1 MVDQDGNQF
10 EARRPAIEAQER
22 AVGGRRAPARPEPA
36 PPSTRPFWRPRWQGV
51 ARLGLALGLVG
62 FAVVVFQAVQ
72 ERVDPVA
79 PPVIDR
85 LDPDAVIESTG
96 VELMRTA
103 GGEENFVL
111 SAPRQQTHENGS
123 TRFFGGV
130 NLTVTEQADR
140 QSFIVT
146 GTDLRMDGA
155 ETNFTISGDAQLTV
169 SDGLVVRTGA
179 LVYTRGQSLMTME
192 DGTAGPTTISRS
204 GLEASGRNPVYD
216 RDRAVFNLPEAVM
229 VRLTGDADR
238 AAVTIESARATL
250 AHADRY
256 WHFEGG
262 TRVITG
268 SMVLESENATAHFGE
283 AETALERL
291 DLRGSAR
298 IYPTES
304 TSGELY
310 ELSASDMSLTF
321 EETTRTLTRATLSG
335 DASIHSTDPAPGG
348 LRRMRARE
356 MTVTFDETSAAVK
369 QARLAGESTIELVG
383 SAGGRGAQISAAT
396 MDVIMAPDRGNVTA
410 LEAWDNVRLQLPNT
424 PDGAQQEIRAG
435 RLSPDGPP
443 GAEMT
448 AVRFEQNVEY
458 RELGTATDTGAEM
471 SRVIRTERLEAR
483 VEEGL
488 SALIEARFLGDVL
501 FEDGTTR
508 RVLADEAVYDVLGG
522 SVTLSAGDDAGRTVT
537 LSDAGSD
544 GNDTIDVIADVLTVS
559 LIRMVAPLLPEPT
572 LPVEA
577 APEPTPPVEAA
588 PVEAAPEP
596 APIPESIEPEPV
608 VPRAYLIALAG
619 HEVSLDGSM
628 LEASGNVTSVLTPRS
643 DDTPESVSGKMP
655 ILLDDD
661 REVLVSA
668 DAVRYDGN
676 AGQTTY
682 TGQAHLWQDATSF
695 WGDTLTL
702 DDRTGNLIAG
712 GNVRTSI
719 QLVRLNETTQ
729 RSEVSLTY
737 AEADTF
743 VYDEA
748 AQRAVYE
755 TTARLRSEQVD
766 LKADT
771 IEVFLETDGRTLDK
785 LQATGNVKLRL
796 DGRWATGESLV
807 YYEAEGR
814 YEMEGAPVEIVEEVE
829 PVETTTTAP
838 PPPGAIPP
846 PPSCRSSMGLTLTFY
861 RSTDTVTVDGLEERR
876 TEING
881 GECTPLT
888 F

>member
-1 MVDQDGNQF
+1 ML
-10 EARRPAIEAQER
+10 
-22 AVGGRRAPARPEPA
+22 
-36 PPSTRPFWRPRWQGV
+36 T
-51 ARLGLALGLVG
+51 
-62 FAVVVFQAVQ
+62 
-72 ERVDPVA
+72 
-79 PPVIDR
+79 
-85 LDPDAVIESTG
+85 
-96 VELMRTA
+96 
-103 GGEENFVL
+103 
-111 SAPRQQTHENGS
+111 APRQQTYENGS

-130 NLTVTEQADR
+130 SLTVTEQADR

-155 ETNFTISGDAQLTV
+155 ETSFTISGDARLTG

-216 RDRAVFNLPEAVM
+216 RDRAMFNLPEAAM
-229 VRLTGDADR
+229 ARLTGDADR

-262 TRVITG
+262 TRVVTG

-291 DLRGSAR
+291 DLHGPPGGSAR

-310 ELSASDMSLTF
+310 VLSASDMTLTF

-356 MTVTFDETSAAVK
+356 MTVTFDETSGAVE

-383 SAGGRGAQISAAT
+383 SAGGRGARISAAT

-410 LEAWDNVRLQLPNT
+410 LEAWDDVRLQLPNT

-458 RELGTATDTGAEM
+458 RELGTATNTGAEM
-471 SRVIRTERLEAR
+471 SRVIRAERLEAR

-488 SALIEARFLGDVL
+488 SALVEARFLGGVL

-508 RVLADEAVYDVLGG
+508 RMLADEAVYDVLGG
-522 SVTLSAGDDAGRTVT
+522 LVRLSAGGDAGRTVT
-537 LSDAGSD
+537 LSDAGND
-544 GNDTIDVIADVLTVS
+544 GDDTIDVIADVLTIS
-559 LIRMVAPLLPEPT
+559 LIRMVAPPL
-572 LPVEA
+572 
-577 APEPTPPVEAA
+577 

-596 APIPESIEPEPV
+596 APIPEPAPPAEAAPAPEPAPIPEPV
-608 VPRAYLIALAG
+608 VPRAYSITLAG
-619 HEVSLDGSM
+619 HEVSLDGST
-628 LEASGNVTSVLTPRS
+628 LEASGNVTSVLTPRG

-655 ILLDDD
+655 ILLEDD

-668 DAVRYDGN
+668 DARRPDGQSDRQ
-676 AGQTTY
+676 GQRTD
-682 TGQAHLWQDATSF
+682 QHPARATER
-695 WGDTLTL
+695 
-702 DDRTGNLIAG
+702 DDPA
-712 GNVRTSI
+712 
-719 QLVRLNETTQ
+719 
-729 RSEVSLTY
+729 
-737 AEADTF
+737 
-743 VYDEA
+743 
-748 AQRAVYE
+748 
-755 TTARLRSEQVD
+755 
-766 LKADT
+766 
-771 IEVFLETDGRTLDK
+771 
-785 LQATGNVKLRL
+785 
-796 DGRWATGESLV
+796 
-807 YYEAEGR
+807 
-814 YEMEGAPVEIVEEVE
+814 
-829 PVETTTTAP
+829 
-838 PPPGAIPP
+838 
-846 PPSCRSSMGLTLTFY
+846 
-861 RSTDTVTVDGLEERR
+861 
-876 TEING
+876 
-881 GECTPLT
+881 
-888 F
+888 

>member
-1 MVDQDGNQF
+1 
-10 EARRPAIEAQER
+10 
-22 AVGGRRAPARPEPA
+22 
-36 PPSTRPFWRPRWQGV
+36 
-51 ARLGLALGLVG
+51 
-62 FAVVVFQAVQ
+62 
-72 ERVDPVA
+72 
-79 PPVIDR
+79 
-85 LDPDAVIESTG
+85 
-96 VELMRTA
+96 
-103 GGEENFVL
+103 
-111 SAPRQQTHENGS
+111 
-123 TRFFGGV
+123 
-130 NLTVTEQADR
+130 
-140 QSFIVT
+140 
-146 GTDLRMDGA
+146 
-155 ETNFTISGDAQLTV
+155 
-169 SDGLVVRTGA
+169 
-179 LVYTRGQSLMTME
+179 
-192 DGTAGPTTISRS
+192 
-204 GLEASGRNPVYD
+204 
-216 RDRAVFNLPEAVM
+216 
-229 VRLTGDADR
+229 
-238 AAVTIESARATL
+238 
-250 AHADRY
+250 
-256 WHFEGG
+256 
-262 TRVITG
+262 
-268 SMVLESENATAHFGE
+268 MVLESENATAHFGE

-291 DLRGSAR
+291 DLRGNAR

-310 ELSASDMSLTF
+310 ELSASDMTLTF

-356 MTVTFDETSAAVK
+356 MTVTFDETSGAVE

-383 SAGGRGAQISAAT
+383 SAGGRGARISAAT

-410 LEAWDNVRLQLPNT
+410 LEAWDDVRLQLPDT

-458 RELGTATDTGAEM
+458 RELGTATDTAAEM
-471 SRVIRTERLEAR
+471 RRVIRAERLEAR

-488 SALIEARFLGDVL
+488 SALVEARFLGDVL

-508 RVLADEAVYDVLGG
+508 RMLADEAVYDVLGG
-522 SVTLSAGDDAGRTVT
+522 LVRLSAGGDAGRTVT

-544 GNDTIDVIADVLTVS
+544 GDDTIDVIADVLTIS
-559 LIRMVAPLLPEPT
+559 LIRMVAPP

-577 APEPTPPVEAA
+577 APEPTPSA
-588 PVEAAPEP
+588 PEPTPPAEAAPEP
-596 APIPESIEPEPV
+596 APIPESIEPAPV
-608 VPRAYLIALAG
+608 VPRAYAITLAG
-619 HEVSLDGSM
+619 HEVSLDGST
-628 LEASGNVTSVLTPRS
+628 LEASGNVTSVLTPRG

-682 TGQAHLWQDATSF
+682 TGQAHLWQGATSF

-702 DDRTGNLIAG
+702 DDRTGDLTAR
-712 GNVRTSI
+712 GNVRTNI
-719 QLVRLNETTQ
+719 ELVRLNETTQ
-729 RSEVSLTY
+729 RSEMSLTY

-755 TTARLRSEQVD
+755 TTARLRSEHVD
-766 LKADT
+766 LKAHR

-785 LQATGNVKLRL
+785 LQATGDVKLRL

-846 PPSCRSSMGLTLTFY
+846 PPSCSSSTGLTLTFY
-861 RSTDTVTVDGLEERR
+861 RATDPGTVDGREERR
-876 TEING
+876 TEIKSG
-881 GECTPLT
+881 KCTPLT

>member
-10 EARRPAIEAQER
+10 EARRPTIEAQER
-22 AVGGRRAPARPEPA
+22 TVGGRRAPASREPA

-62 FAVVVFQAVQ
+62 FAAVVFQAVQ

-85 LDPDAVIESTG
+85 LDPDAVIESTR
-96 VELMRTA
+96 VELVRTA
-103 GGEENFVL
+103 DGEENFVL
-111 SAPRQQTHENGS
+111 TAPRQQTYENGS

-130 NLTVTEQADR
+130 SLTVTEQADR

-179 LVYTRGQSLMTME
+179 LVYTREQSLMTME
-192 DGTAGPTTISRS
+192 DGTAGPTTINRS

-216 RDRAVFNLPEAVM
+216 RDRAMFNLPEAAM
-229 VRLTGDADR
+229 ARLTGDADR

-262 TRVITG
+262 TRVVTG

-291 DLRGSAR
+291 DLRGNAR

-310 ELSASDMSLTF
+310 ELSASDMTLTF

-356 MTVTFDETSAAVK
+356 MTVTFDETSGAVE

-383 SAGGRGAQISAAT
+383 SAGGRGARISAAT

-410 LEAWDNVRLQLPNT
+410 LEAWDDVRLQLPNT

-448 AVRFEQNVEY
+448 AVRLEQNVEY
-458 RELGTATDTGAEM
+458 RELGTATNTGAEM
-471 SRVIRTERLEAR
+471 SRVIRAERLEAR

-488 SALIEARFLGDVL
+488 SALVEARFLGDVL

-508 RVLADEAVYDVLGG
+508 RMLADEAVYDVLGG
-522 SVTLSAGDDAGRTVT
+522 LVRLSAGGDAGRTVT

-544 GNDTIDVIADVLTVS
+544 GDDTIDVIADVLTIS
-559 LIRMVAPLLPEPT
+559 LIRMVAPP

-577 APEPTPPVEAA
+577 APEPTPSA
-588 PVEAAPEP
+588 PEPTPPAEAAPEP
-596 APIPESIEPEPV
+596 APIPESIEPAPV
-608 VPRAYLIALAG
+608 VPRAYAITLAG
-619 HEVSLDGSM
+619 HEVSLDGST
-628 LEASGNVTSVLTPRS
+628 LEASGNVTSVLTPRG

-676 AGQTTY
+676 AGQVTY
-682 TGQAHLWQDATSF
+682 TGQAHLWQGATSF

-702 DDRTGNLIAG
+702 DDRTGNLIAR

-719 QLVRLNETTQ
+719 QLVRLNETPQ
-729 RSEVSLTY
+729 RREVSLTY

-743 VYDEA
+743 VYNEA
-748 AQRAVYE
+748 AKRAVYE
-755 TTARLRSEQVD
+755 TTARLRSEHVD

-785 LQATGNVKLRL
+785 LQATGDVKLRL

-846 PPSCRSSMGLTLTFY
+846 PPSCRSSTGLTLTFY
-861 RSTDTVTVDGLEERR
+861 RSTDTVTVDGQEERR
-876 TEING
+876 TEINSG
-881 GECTPLT
+881 KCTPLT